1 MFFWNLR
8 FNIFL
13 ELKLSDYL
21 DTASP
26 SLYWPWHWQGKK
38 FPTILKIN
46 SLNIIPM
53 QPFFIETHCCPAK
66 WKTLEPIFPFLYFCH
81 INGTSMH
88 FLIGKTSFRMNYN
101 IYNLKILLRQQEKWN
116 KYFQIF
122 REKPI
127 FQNCEKF
134 Y

>member
-1 MFFWNLR
+1 
-8 FNIFL
+8 
-13 ELKLSDYL
+13 
-21 DTASP
+21 
-26 SLYWPWHWQGKK
+26 
-38 FPTILKIN
+38 
-46 SLNIIPM
+46 
-53 QPFFIETHCCPAK
+53 
-66 WKTLEPIFPFLYFCH
+66 
-81 INGTSMH
+81 MH

-101 IYNLKILLRQQEKWN
+101 IYNLKILLMQQEKWN